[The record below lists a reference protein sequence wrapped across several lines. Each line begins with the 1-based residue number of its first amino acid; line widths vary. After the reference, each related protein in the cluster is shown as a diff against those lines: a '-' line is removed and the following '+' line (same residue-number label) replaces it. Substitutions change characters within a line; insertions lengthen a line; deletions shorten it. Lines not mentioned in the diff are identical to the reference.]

1 MAHRQ
6 YSLKPFFT
14 NSDAV
19 RALTLCLND
28 VVPHVRLAALTMLGR
43 LARLNAAAATPVL
56 RRCLEQLLTDI
67 EHCPDA
73 RRLDDSTMLLA
84 EMIRQVRPASD
95 LRVTSNT
102 ACLPAV
108 QYTVCQHKVL
118 TASITAADALHKLR
132 TRQKQVDVF
141 FCRCRRSSCP
151 TWTWC
156 RASWWR
162 S

>member
-1 MAHRQ
+1 MMAPAPCRQ

-43 LARLNAAAATPVL
+43 LARLNPAAATPVL

-67 EHCPDA
+67 EHCPDS

-84 EMIRQVRPASD
+84 EMIRQVRLARVLGSRRRGSLACFCCMQSIYVRAKCTADDFREVARNAS
-95 LRVTSNT
+95 VES
-102 ACLPAV
+102 
-108 QYTVCQHKVL
+108 
-118 TASITAADALHKLR
+118 
-132 TRQKQVDVF
+132 
-141 FCRCRRSSCP
+141 
-151 TWTWC
+151 
-156 RASWWR
+156 
-162 S
+162 